1 MEKGYF
7 ETGLGRRGYMDT
19 KGCHLKVGSSV
30 QSGKSMLWREREF
43 GVRILALPFL
53 SHVICEDKT
62 MFSQRPRREFSRHR
76 YPFPCPWCCSFNNC
90 LLSTHHMLSH
100 MLHAGGTE
108 MSQKLCI
115 PSGISQSSEGDRHKE
130 QITKNM
136 GHAIVQSYA
145 TGIELRGIT
154 YSG

>member
-1 MEKGYF
+1 MSPE
-7 ETGLGRRGYMDT
+7 GREQCAEW
-19 KGCHLKVGSSV
+19 KEHALE
-30 QSGKSMLWREREF
+30 RERIW
-43 GVRILALPFL
+43 GSNPSSAISQPCN
-53 SHVICEDKT
+53 CEDKT